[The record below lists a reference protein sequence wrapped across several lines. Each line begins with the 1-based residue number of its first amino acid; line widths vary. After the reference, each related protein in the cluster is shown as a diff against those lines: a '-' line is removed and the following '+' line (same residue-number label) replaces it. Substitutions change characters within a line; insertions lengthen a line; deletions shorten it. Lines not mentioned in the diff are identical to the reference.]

1 MIIPQRYRRE
11 HEQIIDKNYNKIN
24 YEMNTLQNQS
34 WIPAGSKAK
43 DRFRKNGSRNSRS
56 ANSKQRNFMCVRNKS
71 ADIYNLS

>member
-1 MIIPQRYRRE
+1 
-11 HEQIIDKNYNKIN
+11 
-24 YEMNTLQNQS
+24 MNTLQNQS

-71 ADIYNLS
+71 ADLYNFS